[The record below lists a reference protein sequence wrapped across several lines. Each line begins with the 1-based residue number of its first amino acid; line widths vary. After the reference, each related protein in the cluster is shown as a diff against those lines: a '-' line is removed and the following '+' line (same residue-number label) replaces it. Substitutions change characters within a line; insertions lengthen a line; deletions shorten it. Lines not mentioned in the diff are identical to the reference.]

1 MESYINKLKDRYK
14 EVFREMSMKGRSGS
28 LGEIVKEIV
37 KTVKSKGDESRIE
50 KAEIR
55 DAIIAFAAAGNPTI
69 RKYKQKRLEVVFKK
83 GNLRGDEQNG

>member
-1 MESYINKLKDRYK
+1 MESYINKLKDKYK
-14 EVFREMSMKGRSGS
+14 EVFREMSMEERSGS
-28 LGEIVKEIV
+28 LGGIVKEIV
-37 KTVKSKGDESRIE
+37 KTAQSKGDESRIE

-83 GNLRGDEQNG
+83 GKLEGGE